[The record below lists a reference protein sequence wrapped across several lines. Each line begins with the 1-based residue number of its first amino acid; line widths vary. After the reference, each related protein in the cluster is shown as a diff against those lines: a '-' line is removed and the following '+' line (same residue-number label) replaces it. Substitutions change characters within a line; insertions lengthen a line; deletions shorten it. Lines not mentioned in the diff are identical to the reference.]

1 MPDAMNFR
9 CSVTMATR
17 PNQNNNK
24 EGIQPNGKKNSENTN
39 QMKLYSNNDSKNKLY
54 ELFHIN
60 VTYLKEK
67 GDTYFRGTQHG
78 IYNRKSGKDVI

>member
-9 CSVTMATR
+9 CSVTMATL

-24 EGIQPNGKKNSENTN
+24 GRIQPNGKKFNENII
-39 QMKLYSNNDSKNKLY
+39 QMRLYYKNDSSNKLY

-60 VTYLKEK
+60 ITYKEEK
-67 GDTYFRGTQHG
+67 GDTYLEG
-78 IYNRKSGKDVI
+78 IW